1 MFIIKSTKFFY
12 LWTKFFN
19 ARGWHLWS
27 YLIHMFTVI
36 KKNKYSFIQKLF
48 YLKHHISLN
57 SNIITFYL
65 IFINKLNKFF
75 YIQKSLRLNARHN
88 LFITII
94 WKSKYFFLPIS
105 PLISINK
112 KKNLLFANLN
122 PLPYTNPIQYSRNN
136 WKAIVGRDTRGNSTT
151 HYLTSVQLSPEARI
165 ARTRKGE
172 VKKSFHF
179 QCNSCSPL
187 PLLLSCSISIS
198 SSLNCEFGL
207 RVAVF
212 KVDFA
217 SRPSAMMERK
227 GRSIKEK
234 ERVSLLL
241 LQEIFAIGT
250 LITG

>member
-1 MFIIKSTKFFY
+1 M
-12 LWTKFFN
+12 
-19 ARGWHLWS
+19 
-27 YLIHMFTVI
+27 
-36 KKNKYSFIQKLF
+36 
-48 YLKHHISLN
+48 
-57 SNIITFYL
+57 
-65 IFINKLNKFF
+65 
-75 YIQKSLRLNARHN
+75 
-88 LFITII
+88 
-94 WKSKYFFLPIS
+94 
-105 PLISINK
+105 
-112 KKNLLFANLN
+112 
-122 PLPYTNPIQYSRNN
+122 PYTNPIQYSRNN

-217 SRPSAMMERK
+217 SRPSAVMERK